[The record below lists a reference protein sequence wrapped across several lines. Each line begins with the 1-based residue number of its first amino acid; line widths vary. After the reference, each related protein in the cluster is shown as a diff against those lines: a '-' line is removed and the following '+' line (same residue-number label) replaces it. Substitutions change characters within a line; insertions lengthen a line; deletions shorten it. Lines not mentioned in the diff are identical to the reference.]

1 MTETCFAGI
10 RLEIRVMEDSM
21 YAEKWAKEEVPN
33 NVYSFKFAVFPDCPG
48 YPQGL
53 VEASD
58 KGQWTIQIGG
68 LILRVRDLKKIG
80 SSVVDFSLKLK
91 LFKRNKYEL
100 TKLYYMMKNS
110 FS

>member
-68 LILRVRDLKKIG
+68 LILRVRDLKKLG

-100 TKLYYMMKNS
+100 TKLYYMLKNS

>member
-1 MTETCFAGI
+1 MSDTCFAGI

-68 LILRVRDLKKIG
+68 LILRVRDLKKLG

>member
-68 LILRVRDLKKIG
+68 LILRVRDLKKLG
-80 SSVVDFSLKLK
+80 SSVVDFSLKIK

>member
-1 MTETCFAGI
+1 
-10 RLEIRVMEDSM
+10 M

-58 KGQWTIQIGG
+58 KGQ
-68 LILRVRDLKKIG
+68 
-80 SSVVDFSLKLK
+80 
-91 LFKRNKYEL
+91 
-100 TKLYYMMKNS
+100 
-110 FS
+110 

>member
-1 MTETCFAGI
+1 MNHPD
-10 RLEIRVMEDSM
+10 RRVNSQGQG
-21 YAEKWAKEEVPN
+21 
-33 NVYSFKFAVFPDCPG
+33 FK
-48 YPQGL
+48 
-53 VEASD
+53 
-58 KGQWTIQIGG
+58 
-68 LILRVRDLKKIG
+68 KKLG

>member
-68 LILRVRDLKKIG
+68 LILRVRDLKKLG

>member
-1 MTETCFAGI
+1 MSDTCFAGI
-10 RLEIRVMEDSM
+10 RLEIRVMEDSK

-58 KGQWTIQIGG
+58 KGQWTIQIEG
-68 LILRVRDLKKIG
+68 LILRGGVRDFKKTRI
-80 SSVVDFSLKLK
+80 
-91 LFKRNKYEL
+91 
-100 TKLYYMMKNS
+100 
-110 FS
+110 

>member
-1 MTETCFAGI
+1 MSDTCFAGI
-10 RLEIRVMEDSM
+10 RLEIRVMEDSK

-68 LILRVRDLKKIG
+68 LILRVRDLKKLG

>member
-1 MTETCFAGI
+1 MSDTCFAGI

-68 LILRVRDLKKIG
+68 LILRVRDLKKLG

-91 LFKRNKYEL
+91 LFNRNKYEL

>member
-58 KGQWTIQIGG
+58 KGQWTNQIGG
-68 LILRVRDLKKIG
+68 LILRVRDLKKLG

>member
-1 MTETCFAGI
+1 MSDTCFAGI
-10 RLEIRVMEDSM
+10 RLEIRVMEDSK

-68 LILRVRDLKKIG
+68 LILRVRDLKKLG

-100 TKLYYMMKNS
+100 TKLYYMLKNS